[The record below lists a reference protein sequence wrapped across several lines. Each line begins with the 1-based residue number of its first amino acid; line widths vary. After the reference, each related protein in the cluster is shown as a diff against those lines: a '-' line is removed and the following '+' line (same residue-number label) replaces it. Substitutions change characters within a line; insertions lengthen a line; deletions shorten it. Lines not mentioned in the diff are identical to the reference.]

1 MDLSVSQSHT
11 PTDISKNTVSSAL
24 SLLVKDGEMSPDG
37 PDSSGQLVPPPTPDK
52 RTPRARPAPAAQSKE
67 EAEAAPAEWTM
78 LEEAAAEWAV
88 EEEEEQEEGVAEGEE
103 EELEGEV
110 ETLEGEVEGLEG
122 DEEELKGEEAPQSVQ
137 AWSCGVVPWRSTFQ
151 LQPPDENNN
160 KRTCRCAKILSRL
173 AALEGEVAMAKK
185 AAAEAMAAAMA
196 CRAGAASAAVASV
209 ATVVEDS
216 PAESGGQH
224 HTPGRKSL
232 QTTPKSA
239 QKGEHLRKL
248 PKKGTLYGR
257 WCVCLFVC
265 FDGVG
270 LDLGQLPDY
279 GQSGFHIP
287 ARQWVIWGSPHS
299 IFPPV
304 GQLPDY
310 GQSGFGSV
318 PFGSI
323 PYSRQLSI
331 IWKRLDLGQLP
342 DYGQFGV
349 GSVSFG
355 SIPYS
360 HLLVYKVHDL
370 DDYMIR
376 FFCLFFVPSHCR
388 TGHRRLQD
396 I

>member
-1 MDLSVSQSHT
+1 MQAKRVAIAKEFAKLRSIGPHPPMVSTLGTLSEPGKVCLPSLPGGVRRDGSVPKSRVCLSCFVLQRTMEQWISACPRVT
-11 PTDISKNTVSSAL
+11 PPQTLAKTLSSAL

-265 FDGVG
+265 
-270 LDLGQLPDY
+270 
-279 GQSGFHIP
+279 
-287 ARQWVIWGSPHS
+287 
-299 IFPPV
+299 
-304 GQLPDY
+304 
-310 GQSGFGSV
+310 
-318 PFGSI
+318 
-323 PYSRQLSI
+323 
-331 IWKRLDLGQLP
+331 
-342 DYGQFGV
+342 
-349 GSVSFG
+349 
-355 SIPYS
+355 
-360 HLLVYKVHDL
+360 
-370 DDYMIR
+370 
-376 FFCLFFVPSHCR
+376 LF
-388 TGHRRLQD
+388 
-396 I
+396 